1 MEFIQIA
8 KSGDFLKATLACD
21 KPLLAAQWSLPSGT
35 KVAWIAQGI
44 LQIVP
49 PKVSP
54 KSKDIVLSSGIHG
67 NETAAIEVVDEIAR
81 QILLGHWQPKHRL
94 LLIIAHPKAI
104 EANTREVEEN
114 LNRLFGEEQDE
125 TTLEQELANRL
136 QWAVRYFFFQSDVSS
151 LQQWHLDLH
160 CSIRKATKPFFAL
173 SPWSN
178 TPSRGQM
185 LFAFFQQAKFD
196 AVLLSHQKSTSFVSF
211 SANEFGAQ
219 SATLELGAVAPFG
232 ENDWEKLGGVFN
244 ALKTLVCELSP
255 KWQWQGSTDL
265 TTYRVSRT
273 IKKESPAFVLN
284 FPDDVPNFTP
294 FKQQALIAKDGE
306 VEYRA
311 EVDGE
316 AVLFPNP
323 QVKVGQRA
331 CLLIRPT
338 SLIVQDQVTI
348 KASK

>member
-1 MEFIQIA
+1 MEFIQTA
-8 KSGDFLKATLACD
+8 KYGDFLKATLACD
-21 KPLLAAQWSLPSGT
+21 KPLLTAQWILPSGT
-35 KVAWIAQGI
+35 KIAWIAQGI

-49 PKVSP
+49 PKLSP

-67 NETAAIEVVDEIAR
+67 NETAAIEVLDEVAR
-81 QILLGHWQPKHRL
+81 QILLDKWQPKHRL

-104 EANTREVEEN
+104 EAHVREVEEN

-136 QWAVRYFFFQSDVSS
+136 QWAVRYFFVQSDISP

-173 SPWSN
+173 SPWSEK
-178 TPSRGQM
+178 PSRGKT
-185 LFAFFQQAKFD
+185 LFAFFQQAKLD

-232 ENDWEKLGGVFN
+232 ENDWDTLTPVFN
-244 ALKTLVCELSP
+244 AIQTLICELLP
-255 KWQWQGSTDL
+255 KWQWQQNSDL
-265 TTYRVSRT
+265 ATYRVSRT
-273 IKKESPAFVLN
+273 IKKDSDDFELN
-284 FPDDVPNFTP
+284 FPDDLPNFTP
-294 FKQQALIAKDGE
+294 FEQNALIAKDGLI
-306 VEYRA
+306 EYRA
-311 EVDGE
+311 EVSGE

-323 QVKVGQRA
+323 SVKMGQRA
-331 CLLIRPT
+331 CLLIRPAE
-338 SLIVQDQVTI
+338 LII
-348 KASK
+348 KEQISIQE

>member
-1 MEFIQIA
+1 MEFIQTA

-21 KPLLAAQWSLPSGT
+21 KPLLSAQWSLPSGT
-35 KVAWIAQGI
+35 KIAWIAQGI

-49 PKVSP
+49 SKLSV
-54 KSKDIVLSSGIHG
+54 KSKDIVLSSGVHG

-136 QWAVRYFFFQSDVSS
+136 QWAVRYFFFQSDVSP
-151 LQQWHLDLH
+151 LLQWHLDLH

-173 SPWSN
+173 SPWSE
-178 TPSRGQM
+178 TGSRGKT
-185 LFAFFQQAKFD
+185 LFAFFQQAEFD

-232 ENDWEKLGGVFN
+232 ENDWEKLTPVFN
-244 ALKTLVCELSP
+244 AIKTLVCTVTP
-255 KWQWQGSTDL
+255 KWQWQENSHL

-273 IKKESPAFVLN
+273 IQKSSDDFALH

-294 FKQQALIAKDGE
+294 FGKADLIATDGSF
-306 VEYRA
+306 EYRA

-338 SLIVQDQVTI
+338 ELTI
-348 KASK
+348 KNQVSVKVGV